1 MVRFLHTSDWQ
12 LGVTR
17 YLFSEGAQE
26 RYNQARFDA
35 IRALGR
41 IAVESNC
48 QFIAVC
54 GDVFESNQ
62 VDRKTVARAL
72 EALKEVP
79 VPIWILPGNHDPLN
93 EASVFFSSGF
103 VQGKPANVRVIADAT
118 PIQIEESVELVG
130 APWLSKRMAVNPFY
144 EAIASLEPVTGV
156 TRIILAHG
164 VVDLF
169 TPKKDDPV
177 VITAESLEH
186 VISEKKASF
195 LALGDRHSRTK
206 IGMGERIWYSGTPEV
221 TDFGEDGAGY
231 VQVVELDG
239 DKVIVTPVTVGQ
251 WRFVDKDRVDINSA
265 EDIEALRRMLE
276 SLDQKE
282 RTVLRLNLVGSI
294 SLTQEATLR
303 QSLDTISEVFAT
315 FQIRDDGLLVL
326 PDEADFSGLGFS
338 GFAEVTIR
346 RLREKMAGEVTE
358 KGTTARDA
366 LMLLVRLGGGVE

>member
-79 VPIWILPGNHDPLN
+79 VPVWILPGNHDPLN
-93 EASVFFSSGF
+93 EASVFSSKSF
-103 VQGKPANVRVIADAT
+103 AQGKPAHVNVITDAT
-118 PIQIEESVELVG
+118 PIQVEGNVELVG

-144 EAIASLEPVTGV
+144 EATASLEPVTGV

-164 VVDLF
+164 IVDLF
-169 TPKKDDPV
+169 TPKKDDPGV
-177 VITAESLEH
+177 LTADSLEH
-186 VISEKKASF
+186 VISERRASF
-195 LALGDRHSRTK
+195 VALGDRHSRTK
-206 IGMGERIWYSGTPEV
+206 IGTGERIWYSGTPEV
-221 TDFGEDGAGY
+221 TDFGEGEAGY
-231 VQVVELDG
+231 VQIVELDG
-239 DKVIVTPVTVGQ
+239 DKVITTPVRVGQ
-251 WRFVDKDRVDINSA
+251 WRFVEKDRVDINSS
-265 EDIEALRRMLE
+265 EDIEALRTMLE

-294 SLTQEATLR
+294 SLTQEVTLR
-303 QSLDTISEVFAT
+303 QSLGTIGEVFAS
-315 FQIRDDGLLVL
+315 FQVRDDGLMVL
-326 PDEADFSGLGFS
+326 PDDADFSGLGFS
-338 GFAEVTIR
+338 GFAEATIR
-346 RLREKMAGEVTE
+346 QLREKMTGEVTE
-358 KGTTARDA
+358 KKIARDA
-366 LMLLVRLGGGVE
+366 LMLLVRLGRGVV

>member
-12 LGVTR
+12 LGMTR

-79 VPIWILPGNHDPLN
+79 VPVWILPGNHDPLN

-103 VQGKPANVRVIADAT
+103 VQGQPAHVRVIADAT

-144 EAIASLEPVTGV
+144 EATESLEPVTGV

-164 VVDLF
+164 IVDLF
-169 TPKKDDPV
+169 TPKKDDPGV
-177 VITAESLEH
+177 LTADSLEH
-186 VISEKKASF
+186 AISERRASF
-195 LALGDRHSRTK
+195 VALGDRHSRTK
-206 IGMGERIWYSGTPEV
+206 IGTGERIWYSGTPEV
-221 TDFGEDGAGY
+221 TDFGEGEAGY
-231 VQVVELDG
+231 VQIVELDG
-239 DKVIVTPVTVGQ
+239 DKVITTPVQVGQ
-251 WRFVDKDRVDINSA
+251 WRFVEKDRVDINSS
-265 EDIEALRRMLE
+265 EDIEALRTMLE
-276 SLDQKE
+276 GLDQKE

-294 SLTQEATLR
+294 SLTQEVTLW
-303 QSLDTISEVFAT
+303 QSLGTIGEVFAS
-315 FQIRDDGLLVL
+315 FQVRDDGLMVL
-326 PDEADFSGLGFS
+326 PDDADFSGLGFS
-338 GFAEVTIR
+338 GFAEATIR
-346 RLREKMAGEVTE
+346 QLREKMTGEVTE
-358 KGTTARDA
+358 KKIARDA
-366 LMLLVRLGGGVE
+366 VMLLVRLGRGVV